1 MSAAAPSPA
10 VPPHPRPR
18 PMSRLRPRLRPR
30 RQVLLAVLGTGLLLA
45 VACTVALSLG
55 DEATSPQALWQA
67 LRGSGAENTV
77 YAVREV
83 RLPRVVLALVVGAA
97 FGVAGGLSQSVL
109 RNPLASPDVLGV
121 SAGAS
126 TAVVGVIAIGSL
138 GGPVG
143 IVPIPVAALVGG
155 LLAAGMIAVLALDGA
170 LRGRAILLVGISLST
185 ALTGVTQYLLTRID
199 IYDAQRSAVW
209 LTGSLNA
216 RGWDEAIPVAL
227 GLVLLL
233 PLALMLAHVNRA
245 LLFEDEV
252 AAGWGVRTAHT
263 RVTLLVISVALASLA
278 TAAAGPVAFVALVS
292 GQVARRL
299 GAVPDIPPVLAA
311 VTGALVVVVADTVA
325 RTGLPFQL
333 PVGVLT
339 ALVGAPYLLY
349 LLQRRRRTNGPSA

>member
-1 MSAAAPSPA
+1 VSAVTPSPA
-10 VPPHPRPR
+10 RPFRPGPRLG
-18 PMSRLRPRLRPR
+18 SGLLPRLRPR
-30 RQVLLAVLGTGLLLA
+30 RSVA
-45 VACTVALSLG
+45 VAILVTAVVLVVACAVALSLG
-55 DEATSPQALWQA
+55 DQPTSPPALWQA
-67 LRGSGAENTV
+67 LGGHGDENTA

-83 RLPRVVLALVVGAA
+83 RLPRLALALVVGAA

-126 TAVVGVIAIGSL
+126 TAVVTVIAIGSL
-138 GGPVG
+138 GGPIG

-155 LLAAGMIAVLALDGA
+155 LVAAGVIALLALDGA

-216 RGWDEAIPVAL
+216 RGWPEAVPVAV
-227 GLVLLL
+227 GLAVLL
-233 PLALMLAHVNRA
+233 PLALMLAHANRA
-245 LLFEDEV
+245 LIFEDDV
-252 AAGWGVRTAHT
+252 SAGWGVRTAHT
-263 RVTLLVISVALASLA
+263 RVALLVIAVVLAALATS
-278 TAAAGPVAFVALVS
+278 AAGPVAFVALVS

-299 GAVPDIPPVLAA
+299 GAVPDIPPLLAA
-311 VTGALVVVVADTVA
+311 LTGALVVVAADTVA
-325 RTGLPFQL
+325 RAGLPFQL
-333 PVGVLT
+333 PVGVVT

-349 LLQRRRRTNGPSA
+349 LLQRRRSNGLSA

>member
-1 MSAAAPSPA
+1 VVLAILGTA
-10 VPPHPRPR
+10 
-18 PMSRLRPRLRPR
+18 
-30 RQVLLAVLGTGLLLA
+30 VLLVITCA
-45 VACTVALSLG
+45 VALSVG
-55 DEATSPQALWQA
+55 DQATSPRALWLA
-67 LRGSGAENTV
+67 LGGHGVENTA

-126 TAVVGVIAIGSL
+126 TAVVAVIAIGSL

-143 IVPIPVAALVGG
+143 IVPIPVAALLGG
-155 LLAAGMIAVLALDGA
+155 LLAAGVIALLALDNA
-170 LRGRAILLVGISLST
+170 LRGRALLLVGISLST
-185 ALTGVTQYLLTRID
+185 ALTGVTQFLLTRID
-199 IYDAQRSAVW
+199 IHDAQRSAVW

-216 RGWDEAIPVAL
+216 RGWDELTPVAV
-227 GLVLLL
+227 GLAVLL
-233 PLALMLAHVNRA
+233 PLALMLAHANRA
-245 LLFEDEV
+245 LIFEDDV
-252 AAGWGVRTAHT
+252 SAGWGVRTTYT
-263 RVTLLVISVALASLA
+263 RVSLLVISVALAALA
-278 TAAAGPVAFVALVS
+278 TSAAGPVAFVALVS

-299 GAVPDIPPVLAA
+299 GAVPDIPPLLAA
-311 VTGALVVVVADTVA
+311 LTGALIVVAADTVA

-349 LLQRRRRTNGPSA
+349 LLQRRRRTNGVAA

>member
-1 MSAAAPSPA
+1 MSTPAPAPA
-10 VPPHPRPR
+10 LPT
-18 PMSRLRPRLRPR
+18 SRLRPRMRPR
-30 RQVLLAVLGTGLLLA
+30 RRVVVAVLGTAVLLPL
-45 VACTVALSLG
+45 VCLLALSLG
-55 DEATSPQALWQA
+55 DQATTPRELWQA

-77 YAVREV
+77 YAVQEV
-83 RLPRVVLALVVGAA
+83 RLPRVVLAVVVGAA

-126 TAVVGVIAIGSL
+126 TAVVAVVAIGSL

-155 LLAAGMIAVLALDGA
+155 LAAAGVIAVLAIGGA
-170 LRGRAILLVGISLST
+170 LWGRAILLVGISLSM
-185 ALTGVTQYLLTRID
+185 ALTGITQYLLTRID

-216 RGWDEAIPVAL
+216 RGWDEAAPVAL
-227 GLVLLL
+227 GTAVLLPVALVL
-233 PLALMLAHVNRA
+233 AHANRA
-245 LLFEDEV
+245 LIFEDDV
-252 AAGWGVRTAHT
+252 ATGWGVRTTRT
-263 RVTLLVISVALASLA
+263 RVALLVIAVALAALA

-299 GAVPDIPPVLAA
+299 GGVPDIPPLLAA
-311 VTGALVVVVADTVA
+311 LTGALIVVVADTVT
-325 RTGLPFQL
+325 RTGPTSQL

-349 LLQRRRRTNGPSA
+349 LLQRRPRTNGLPA